1 MLGGM
6 EGYGIHPST
15 GLPIMSSS
23 HDISTSG
30 EDSSTSLKRE
40 IEDVFGNNFNSPYHH
55 FDKSYKYVPK
65 MARPPIES

>member
-1 MLGGM
+1 MLGEM

-23 HDISTSG
+23 HDISNSG

-40 IEDVFGNNFNSPYHH
+40 IEDVFGNSFNSPVRKCSILMHTDCCYIS
-55 FDKSYKYVPK
+55 KS
-65 MARPPIES
+65 I